1 LESAYDDGF
10 YSYGLAACP
19 VCTRRK
25 LDDADSGSSGEEG
38 SGDDADDN
46 FWYDAAV
53 PVVLSENAVNT
64 VASVKSFEK
73 GSYHDGFAV
82 YAQFFQPM
90 GIAVT
95 GTGSTLWIGDYGNN
109 RIRNIT
115 CSSLTAPTFSPTA
128 LPTHTP
134 TARPT
139 AAPTNKPAAGKAKTG
154 KGKGGTGAGKAAKG
168 GAGKAGK
175 GKAGKA
181 GVGASVSATDSSSTY
196 SSLSVTSIVLI
207 SVFIFVGTIA
217 AAYLLYYRKNI
228 MKVVLH
234 RGEV

>member
-1 LESAYDDGF
+1 
-10 YSYGLAACP
+10 

-53 PVVLSENAVNT
+53 PVVLSENAVAT

-73 GSYHDGFAV
+73 GSYHDGFAA

-95 GTGSTLWIGDYGNN
+95 GAGSTLWIGDYGNN

-139 AAPTNKPAAGKAKTG
+139 AAPTLKPVVGKAKTG
-154 KGKGGTGAGKAAKG
+154 KGKGGTGAGKTGKG
-168 GAGKAGK
+168 GAGGKAGK

-181 GVGASVSATDSSSTY
+181 GIGASVSATDSSSTY
-196 SSLSVTSIVLI
+196 SSLSVTAIVLI
-207 SVFIFVGTIA
+207 SVFSFVGAIA

-228 MKVVLH
+228 MKVVLQ